1 MGPCYS
7 PCHWSKVVSCDYPQW
22 FSLALS
28 EGELPQP
35 ILHWPCS
42 VVCRTWG
49 SKLRLLQPALTWSHI
64 CSLLIPISSSSKG
77 TELGTGSPV
86 LQVLHQSDMEGPSGC
101 QADGPA
107 CFCVSPN
114 LWDGDRACLLLCS
127 VCQSKEKRSRGS
139 GLWTPSAPLG
149 PRWEAAH
156 TPQPPGLLGT
166 VVSPCLGGKSCCWPC
181 SCSGSCRVCSASAV
195 GLGGIIWSWRKSH
208 YCLCLYCPHFLCA
221 ASGLWAVL
229 LHENCIF
236 SDVGNWEAPAEPAWA
251 VSPNGAI

>member
-139 GLWTPSAPLG
+139 GLWTPSAPPWAQVG
-149 PRWEAAH
+149 SCTHSSASRAAGH
-156 TPQPPGLLGT
+156 GGEPLPWRKELLLALQLLRFLQGLLSLSSWAWWNHLVLT
-166 VVSPCLGGKSCCWPC
+166 QIPLLSLPLLSPFPLCCIRSLSSSAAWELHFFRCRQLGGSSRACMSC
-181 SCSGSCRVCSASAV
+181 
-195 GLGGIIWSWRKSH
+195 
-208 YCLCLYCPHFLCA
+208 
-221 ASGLWAVL
+221 
-229 LHENCIF
+229 
-236 SDVGNWEAPAEPAWA
+236 
-251 VSPNGAI
+251 